1 MNNNTN
7 NMSNNTNNMSNNN
20 NKPSFPSLIIPMLS
34 IKDII
39 IGSIGTV
46 IPWVILL
53 FIIGFLIII

>member
-1 MNNNTN
+1 MNN
-7 NMSNNTNNMSNNN
+7 SNNLIKDNSNEA
-20 NKPSFPSLIIPMLS
+20 KSKLSFLMIPMLS

-53 FIIGFLIII
+53 LIVGFLIII

>member
-1 MNNNTN
+1 MNSSNNLIKDNTN
-7 NMSNNTNNMSNNN
+7 KENSTL
-20 NKPSFPSLIIPMLS
+20 SLIMIPMLS

-53 FIIGFLIII
+53 LIVGFLIII

>member
-1 MNNNTN
+1 MNNTTNNNTI
-7 NMSNNTNNMSNNN
+7 NNTI
-20 NKPSFPSLIIPMLS
+20 NKPSFSPLTIPMLS

-39 IGSIGTV
+39 IGSVGTV

>member
-1 MNNNTN
+1 MNNSNSNLIKDSTN
-7 NMSNNTNNMSNNN
+7 KENSTL
-20 NKPSFPSLIIPMLS
+20 SFILIPMLS

-53 FIIGFLIII
+53 LIVGFLIII